1 MAHNNHFFFEALTPD
16 PAPMPVKVKEALEP
30 SFSSIENLKREFI
43 VTASSMFGP
52 GFVWLVKAKDG
63 KYSLLTTFLAGS
75 PYPGAHYRRQAV
87 DMNTE
92 ENAPAGVSDSLRRR
106 IADPPTNRVGAFG
119 PLSGETRMAPGG
131 IDLTPVLCLNMWE
144 HAYLPD
150 YGVGAFGVG
159 GKKAYAESWWHAID
173 WNVVADRAD
182 IKKARGASFYTG

>member
-1 MAHNNHFFFEALTPD
+1 MAHNNHFFFEALTPN
-16 PAPMPVKVKEALEP
+16 PAPMPVKVKEALET
-30 SFSSIENLKREFI
+30 SFSSIENLQREFI

-92 ENAPAGVSDSLRRR
+92 ENVPAGISDALRRR
-106 IADPPTNRVGAFG
+106 IAEPPTNRVGAFG
-119 PLSGETRMAPGG
+119 PLSSEQRMAPGG
-131 IDLTPVLCLNMWE
+131 IELTPVLCLNMWE

-159 GKKAYAESWWHAID
+159 GKRAYAESWWHVID
-173 WNVVADRAD
+173 WDVVADRAD
-182 IKKARGASFYTG
+182 IQKAKSSFYTR